1 RKTSP
6 GRAQVFE
13 VVQRR
18 SAMTRSTEPYRL
30 DGKIALVTGGGSGIG
45 EATCRE
51 LCSAGARVMIADID
65 IDSAAALAGT
75 LDGARE
81 IKMDVTDA
89 QSIAAGFSQLEKLDI
104 LVNNAGIGLVGD
116 ILHTD
121 EDEFSRLMRVNV
133 HSVFLVTRAA

>member
-1 RKTSP
+1 MAHNRELRVYCRRALFCGLDLERSGADS
-6 GRAQVFE
+6 GRHRLGRHRVFE

-81 IKMDVTDA
+81 IKMDVT
-89 QSIAAGFSQLEKLDI
+89 
-104 LVNNAGIGLVGD
+104 
-116 ILHTD
+116 
-121 EDEFSRLMRVNV
+121 
-133 HSVFLVTRAA
+133 